1 MPTTYTTITEA
12 EIKALKGLPT
22 GLPTKL
28 LGLRNNVEHLKELY
42 DNLEIPSITGLAT
55 EVYVT
60 QAITGLSG
68 SYIALNKIVND
79 VTTGG
84 ADKVLSAEQG
94 KILKGLIGTLQS
106 DFASVQTA
114 FNTLNNPDDVNFDTL
129 MEIGNA
135 IKNLNTLAGDIISD
149 DDSDSSTTKA
159 ASSRRV
165 KELKDAVD
173 AIFVPKSVFQTASYT
188 LAADETIAYFTPSS
202 VGVVATLPADAVVG
216 REYVIHNLS
225 ATNVMTSSFD
235 AIEFEVGTYAAFVC
249 DANSDGSSATF
260 KKVVG

>member
-12 EIKALKGLPT
+12 EIKAMKGLPT

-28 LGLRNNVEHLKELY
+28 LGFRNNIEHLKELY
-42 DNLEIPSITGLAT
+42 DNLSIPSIAGLAT
-55 EVYVT
+55 ETYVT

-68 SYIALNKIVND
+68 TYIAIDKIVND

-84 ADKVLSAEQG
+84 AGKVLSAEQG
-94 KILKGLIGTLQS
+94 KTLKGLIDTLQS
-106 DFASVQTA
+106 DFASVQTS

-129 MEIGNA
+129 KEIGDA
-135 IKNLNTLAGDIISD
+135 IKRLDTLTGDIISNS
-149 DDSDSSTTKA
+149 DSDNSTTKA

-165 KELKDAVD
+165 FDLKQAVD
-173 AIFVPKSVFQTASYT
+173 AIFVPKSVFKTASYT
-188 LAADETIAYFTPSS
+188 LAADETIAYFTPST
-202 VGVVATLPADAVVG
+202 VGVVATLPTDAVVG

-225 ATNVMTSSFD
+225 EANVMTSSFD

-249 DANSDGSSATF
+249 DTNSDGSSATF